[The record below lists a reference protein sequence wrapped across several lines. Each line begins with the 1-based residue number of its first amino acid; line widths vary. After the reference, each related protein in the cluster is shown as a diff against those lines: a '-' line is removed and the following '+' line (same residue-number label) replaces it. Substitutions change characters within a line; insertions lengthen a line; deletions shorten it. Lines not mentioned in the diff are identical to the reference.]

1 MILAKLGAS
10 VLVNM
15 SAGNDVLIYGYGDI
29 SAGNGFLD

>member
-15 SAGNDVLIYGYGDI
+15 LAGNDVLDMDMET
-29 SAGNGFLD
+29 FQLEMDF